1 VRWAFR
7 GSDAIVLAG
16 RFVRQSRFES
26 ELTSKFARDSCACK
40 PAAAPR
46 TPRKVPRSLFQGGAR
61 RSPPQVVPPCYAGAE
76 GAARLGAL
84 PCWPSVP
91 RWAWSRRCPSCA
103 AVTRIKGMAQRLLMI
118 AALASV
124 FPSGILNPPRGYRPA
139 SMVGSSPRANRS
151 RKQRAPATT
160 LICASVA
167 ASERPLSG
175 STARSSC
182 PDRSRPRRRPR
193 HGRARSGCGPAGLP
207 VRSCQARAT
216 PSTRTTRS
224 TRSVR
229 PAFRCSR
236 RGSSARSITRR
247 STTRPSPFEAAVDAG
262 ATVSRTGGV
271 GRSYCRSS
279 DATAWFV
286 SGTAQTTGPVVR
298 TDRPA
303 VSPGPAVVGVAEEHG
318 RRARAVR
325 DRSQKEIYVF
335 RSQELLI
342 CSLENRHCRAPVER
356 SDRSGSSC
364 APSDRAT
371 AAVVSGFATPTERA
385 PEWIGSKPLR
395 P

>member
-1 VRWAFR
+1 
-7 GSDAIVLAG
+7 
-16 RFVRQSRFES
+16 
-26 ELTSKFARDSCACK
+26 
-40 PAAAPR
+40 
-46 TPRKVPRSLFQGGAR
+46 VPRSLFQGGAR

-224 TRSVR
+224 TRSV
-229 PAFRCSR
+229 
-236 RGSSARSITRR
+236 G
-247 STTRPSPFEAAVDAG
+247 AG
-262 ATVSRTGGV
+262 EPV
-271 GRSYCRSS
+271 
-279 DATAWFV
+279 
-286 SGTAQTTGPVVR
+286 PVVGPSMQRAKVFRDVACIEFGHSEIRHRRER
-298 TDRPA
+298 TD
-303 VSPGPAVVGVAEEHG
+303 
-318 RRARAVR
+318 
-325 DRSQKEIYVF
+325 
-335 RSQELLI
+335 
-342 CSLENRHCRAPVER
+342 
-356 SDRSGSSC
+356 
-364 APSDRAT
+364 
-371 AAVVSGFATPTERA
+371 
-385 PEWIGSKPLR
+385 PLR
-395 P
+395 IAQPLDHVLRRVRQDTGQILPARDAVQRRTDKANRRR

>member
-1 VRWAFR
+1 MAAP
-7 GSDAIVLAG
+7 G
-16 RFVRQSRFES
+16 Q
-26 ELTSKFARDSCACK
+26 
-40 PAAAPR
+40 AAAER
-46 TPRKVPRSLFQGGAR
+46 ACQS
-61 RSPPQVVPPCYAGAE
+61 
-76 GAARLGAL
+76 GAAR
-84 PCWPSVP
+84 
-91 RWAWSRRCPSCA
+91 
-103 AVTRIKGMAQRLLMI
+103 
-118 AALASV
+118 
-124 FPSGILNPPRGYRPA
+124 RG
-139 SMVGSSPRANRS
+139 
-151 RKQRAPATT
+151 
-160 LICASVA
+160 L
-167 ASERPLSG
+167 
-175 STARSSC
+175 
-182 PDRSRPRRRPR
+182 RPRRARRGRPGRCGR
-193 HGRARSGCGPAGLP
+193 HPVAAGA
-207 VRSCQARAT
+207 ARA
-216 PSTRTTRS
+216 PGRS
-224 TRSVR
+224 PGAAPPGRRAGRVR
-229 PAFRCSR
+229 
-236 RGSSARSITRR
+236 G
-247 STTRPSPFEAAVDAG
+247 PFEAAVDAG
-262 ATVSRTGGV
+262 NGV
-271 GRSYCRSS
+271 PDRGRGRSYCRSS